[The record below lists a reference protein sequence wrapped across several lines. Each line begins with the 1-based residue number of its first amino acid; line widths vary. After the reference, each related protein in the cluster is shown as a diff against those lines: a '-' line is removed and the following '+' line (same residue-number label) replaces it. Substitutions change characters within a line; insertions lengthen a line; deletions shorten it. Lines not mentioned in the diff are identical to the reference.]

1 MSGQCCSDT
10 ATGRRDIGL
19 HTVTPI
25 YPDAQTL
32 TKQHSSILT
41 GSILDDLWPPK
52 KLVFSQKKKKKIQ
65 SLIQSGVNT
74 CFIYCDFLRYDRSCE
89 NTVWYNTNSSP
100 SQQNLLIFQLNQKLR
115 ELTEDSQEDSP
126 QATET
131 QPLQPTVSL
140 SVTTLYYNQTYVT
153 VSVIISTH

>member
-1 MSGQCCSDT
+1 MTFGPQKSWYF
-10 ATGRRDIGL
+10 
-19 HTVTPI
+19 P
-25 YPDAQTL
+25 
-32 TKQHSSILT
+32 
-41 GSILDDLWPPK
+41 
-52 KLVFSQKKKKKIQ
+52 KKKKKIQ